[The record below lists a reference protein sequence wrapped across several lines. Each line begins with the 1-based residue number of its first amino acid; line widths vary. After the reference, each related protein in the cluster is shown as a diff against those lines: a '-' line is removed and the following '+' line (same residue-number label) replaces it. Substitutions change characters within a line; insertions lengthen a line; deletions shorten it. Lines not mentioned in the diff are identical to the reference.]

1 MPGYGLPETTKGLLP
16 WRWAEQRLKKSH
28 NYWIS
33 TARPDGTPHAMVIW
47 GLWLDNA
54 FYFSTG
60 TKTRK
65 GRNLAHKPYC
75 VIGTENAAE
84 AIQAIVDSSPEV
96 AGEAGLRI
104 TARPQGE
111 QEKLEL
117 MIAGIP
123 AEDDEVVEEH
133 GAHVFLDPGA
143 VSYLEDKVLDARVEG
158 EQVGFALLE
167 QE

>member
-16 WRWAEQRLKKSH
+16 WRWAEQRLRKSH
-28 NYWIS
+28 NFWIS

-47 GLWLDNA
+47 GLWLDGA

-84 AIQAIVDSSPEV
+84 AVIIEGSTQ
-96 AGEAGLRI
+96 
-104 TARPQGE
+104 
-111 QEKLEL
+111 
-117 MIAGIP
+117 
-123 AEDDEVVEEH
+123 
-133 GAHVFLDPGA
+133 FLDN
-143 VSYLEDKVLDARVEG
+143 ETIRKR
-158 EQVGFALLE
+158 FATLYQKKYGWDMSDWKDPVYVVTPLLAFGLYE
-167 QE
+167 KKFASSATRWKFKK